1 MHAEFC
7 EICGSRRGEDACYYY
22 LDGKEVCLACS
33 YKASEKEAIE
43 NEKRQDQYR
52 KVLAIA
58 LENEKR
64 AKGGVT

>member
-7 EICGSRRGEDACYYY
+7 EICGSRRGEDGCHYY

-33 YKASEKEAIE
+33 YKASVKESREYEKNL
-43 NEKRQDQYR
+43 NEYQ
-52 KVLAIA
+52 KVLAVA

-64 AKGGVT
+64 ARGGGS